1 MVRKSKSN
9 YTMGG
14 LKPLTKMGNAL
25 LVNKYVLYAVA
36 VLSVVNLMGYMMVG
50 DYGSIVFFILSG
62 ILATYF
68 TKNMA
73 LTLLVAILLTNI
85 VYRAL
90 RSNGMLRR
98 IEGFDGKNDSKD
110 NSKDNSKDKDHKN
123 KESMESKAPRPAT
136 EEEEDEVST
145 GRIDN
150 QKTMQD
156 TYKHLDKMLGKDGI
170 KGLSKEANT
179 LMKEQKELME
189 TMESMKP
196 LMDTV
201 FSTVD
206 KFGGMESLMGM
217 ASKLGGSPVK

>member
-1 MVRKSKSN
+1 
-9 YTMGG
+9 MGG

-98 IEGFDGKNDSKD
+98 IEGFDTKDDSKK
-110 NSKDNSKDKDHKN
+110 SKKSK
-123 KESMESKAPRPAT
+123 KESMKSMESKESKAPRPAT

-145 GRIDN
+145 ERIDN

-156 TYKHLDKMLGKDGI
+156 AYKNLDKMLGKDGI
-170 KGLSKEANT
+170 KGLSKEASA
-179 LMKEQKELME
+179 LVKEQKELME

>member
-1 MVRKSKSN
+1 
-9 YTMGG
+9 MGG

-98 IEGFDGKNDSKD
+98 IEGFDGKNDS
-110 NSKDNSKDKDHKN
+110 NDNSKDKDHKN
-123 KESMESKAPRPAT
+123 KESMESKESKAPRPAT

-179 LMKEQKELME
+179 LMKEQKELMK
-189 TMESMKP
+189 TMEGLQPM
-196 LMDTV
+196 MDTV
-201 FSTVD
+201 FNTVD
-206 KFGGMESLMGM
+206 KFGGLDSLMGM

>member
-1 MVRKSKSN
+1 
-9 YTMGG
+9 MGG

-36 VLSVVNLMGYMMVG
+36 VLSVVNLMGYMMIG

-98 IEGFDGKNDSKD
+98 IEGFDTKDDSKK
-110 NSKDNSKDKDHKN
+110 SKDSK
-123 KESMESKAPRPAT
+123 KESMESKESKESKAPRPAT

-145 GRIDN
+145 ERIDN

-156 TYKHLDKMLGKDGI
+156 AYKNLDKMLGKDGI

-206 KFGGMESLMGM
+206 KFGGLDSLMGM

>member
-1 MVRKSKSN
+1 
-9 YTMGG
+9 MGG
-14 LKPLTKMGNAL
+14 FKPLTKMGNAL
-25 LVNKYVLYAVA
+25 LVNKYVLYAIA

-98 IEGFDGKNDSKD
+98 IEGFDTKDESKK
-110 NSKDNSKDKDHKN
+110 SK
-123 KESMESKAPRPAT
+123 KESMESKESKAPRPAT

-145 GRIDN
+145 ERIDN

-156 TYKHLDKMLGKDGI
+156 AYKHLDKMLGKEGI
-170 KGLSKEANT
+170 EGLSKEAKT
-179 LMKEQKELME
+179 LMKEQKELMK
-189 TMESMKP
+189 TMEGLQPM
-196 LMDTV
+196 MDTV
-201 FSTVD
+201 FKTVD

>member
-1 MVRKSKSN
+1 
-9 YTMGG
+9 MGG

-36 VLSVVNLMGYMMVG
+36 VLSVVNLMGYMMIG

-98 IEGFDGKNDSKD
+98 IEGFDTKDDSKK
-110 NSKDNSKDKDHKN
+110 SKDSK
-123 KESMESKAPRPAT
+123 KESMESKESKAPRPAT

-145 GRIDN
+145 ERIDN

-156 TYKHLDKMLGKDGI
+156 AYKHLDKMLGKDGI

-201 FSTVD
+201 FSTVH

>member
-1 MVRKSKSN
+1 
-9 YTMGG
+9 MGG
-14 LKPLTKMGNAL
+14 LKPLTKMGNTL

-98 IEGFDGKNDSKD
+98 IEGFDTKDDSKK
-110 NSKDNSKDKDHKN
+110 SKESK
-123 KESMESKAPRPAT
+123 KESMESKESKESKAPRPAT
-136 EEEEDEVST
+136 EEEDEVST
-145 GRIDN
+145 ERIDN

-156 TYKHLDKMLGKDGI
+156 AYKNLDKMLGKDGI

>member
-98 IEGFDGKNDSKD
+98 IEGFDTKDDSKK
-110 NSKDNSKDKDHKN
+110 SKKSK
-123 KESMESKAPRPAT
+123 KESMKSMESKESKAPRPAT

-145 GRIDN
+145 ERIDN

-156 TYKHLDKMLGKDGI
+156 AYKNLDKMLGKDGI
-170 KGLSKEANT
+170 KGLSKEASA
-179 LMKEQKELME
+179 LVKEQKDLME

>member
-1 MVRKSKSN
+1 
-9 YTMGG
+9 MGG

-36 VLSVVNLMGYMMVG
+36 VLSVVNLVGYMMVG

-123 KESMESKAPRPAT
+123 KESMESMESKAPRPAT

-145 GRIDN
+145 ERIDN

-156 TYKHLDKMLGKDGI
+156 TYKHLDKLLGKEGI
-170 KGLSKEANT
+170 DGLSKEAKS
-179 LMKEQKELME
+179 LAQEQQKLME
-189 TMESMKP
+189 TMEGMKP

-201 FSTVD
+201 FNTVD
-206 KFGGMESLMGM
+206 KFGGLENLMGM